1 MNTNHSIQITG
12 ALRAADL
19 VGSRSVTSLASHA
32 PAPRYSGSPERANDN
47 DWEDLERQMAAREAA
62 RAMHPAGR
70 GLAQSGWAA

>member
-1 MNTNHSIQITG
+1 MNTNQSIQITG

-32 PAPRYSGSPERANDN
+32 PAPRNVGWPEPANDN
-47 DWEDLERQMAAREAA
+47 DWEDLERRMAAREAA

-70 GLAQSGWAA
+70 GLSQPGRAA